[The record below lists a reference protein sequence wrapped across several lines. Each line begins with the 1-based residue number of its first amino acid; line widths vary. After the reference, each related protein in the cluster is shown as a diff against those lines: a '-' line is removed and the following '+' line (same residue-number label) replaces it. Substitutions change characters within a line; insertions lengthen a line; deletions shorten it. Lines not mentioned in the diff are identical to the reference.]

1 MRKKTIFS
9 KFLALLLLITFLQT
23 SPVKASENLELKDCT
38 VGADISERL
47 TNIQT
52 DTQLK
57 LKDSLGLTS
66 YILTQYAAAVNNLA
80 DQPIKK
86 GEYFTVKVDE
96 KLRFQ
101 GIISPQQYT
110 VPPLQQVLSDGSTEV
125 IGDGYFDNTSNT
137 ITYVFN
143 KDISGD
149 QLTLYF
155 MGAWTVNEK
164 VILNNGNY
172 DFTIEYPGKTEN
184 LNYNVVMDNGLGEL
198 TNNFQGQNIK
208 TKTSWQ
214 LVNIDPVNKSYLR
227 YILFELSNKDEIA
240 DTSKLPNFG
249 FYAGTSSVPYA
260 ATTNI
265 RIFKAPAS
273 INDSLYYDT
282 ATLEEVTDQF
292 QITDDPINPST
303 KIFKSNLPMD
313 SGFYIVDEGL
323 YISNDE
329 NFVGSLTPILLD
341 KDGNEISQVKLD
353 ATSTLVKESMQAMA
367 QVINTS
373 SCKPHKILEIT
384 KLDEKT
390 GKTLAGAKFKIS
402 NPDGSLV
409 EELVTDESGKASLRL
424 LLGKYSIQ
432 ETDAPNGYILNSE
445 AKEIDLNSEK
455 EKIVS
460 LSFKN
465 TPEETEPEKP
475 KPEEPKPEEPKPEEP
490 KPEEPKPETPKPEVP
505 KPEEPKPEN
514 PNSSSPKTGDIIADR
529 FLLTTSLVLAGL
541 LYLVLNKKR
550 EINK

>member
-1 MRKKTIFS
+1 MRKKTVFS

-125 IGDGYFDNTSNT
+125 IGDGYFDNTTNT

-143 KDISGD
+143 KDISSD

-249 FYAGTSSVPYA
+249 FYAGTSSVPYT

-292 QITDDPINPST
+292 QITDDPINPAT

-313 SGFYIVDEGL
+313 SGFYVVDEGL

-402 NPDGSLV
+402 NLDGSLV

-475 KPEEPKPEEPKPEEP
+475 KPEEPKPEDPKPEEP
-490 KPEEPKPETPKPEVP
+490 KPEKPKPETPKPEVP

>member
-432 ETDAPNGYILNSE
+432 ETDAPNCYILNSE

>member
-1 MRKKTIFS
+1 MRKKTVFS

-125 IGDGYFDNTSNT
+125 IGDGYFDNTTNT

-143 KDISGD
+143 KDISSD

-184 LNYNVVMDNGLGEL
+184 LNYNVVMDNGLGEV

-227 YILFELSNKDEIA
+227 YILFELSNKDEIT

-249 FYAGTSSVPYA
+249 FYAGTSSVPYT

-292 QITDDPINPST
+292 QITDDPINPAT

-313 SGFYIVDEGL
+313 SGFYVVDEGL

-402 NPDGSLV
+402 NLDGSLV

-475 KPEEPKPEEPKPEEP
+475 KPEEPKPEDPKPEEP